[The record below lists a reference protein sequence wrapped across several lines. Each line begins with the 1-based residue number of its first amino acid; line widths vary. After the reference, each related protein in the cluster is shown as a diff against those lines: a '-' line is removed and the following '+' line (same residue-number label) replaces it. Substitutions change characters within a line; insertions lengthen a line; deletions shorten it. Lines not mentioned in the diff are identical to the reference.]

1 MLKIGE
7 LTGKHHCVKEN
18 LSINIIHHKNAR
30 WVLLSKLVYW
40 AIIYTRLLLKYLR
53 KVCKVNWL
61 HKSLESVIII
71 KSLSLLI
78 EIWLNLIS

>member
-7 LTGKHHCVKEN
+7 LTGKPHSVKEI
-18 LSINIIHHKNAR
+18 LGINIIHHKNAR
-30 WVLLSKLVYW
+30 WILLSKLVYG

-53 KVCKVNWL
+53 KVCKVNCL

-71 KSLSLLI
+71 KNLSLLI
-78 EIWLNLIS
+78 EI